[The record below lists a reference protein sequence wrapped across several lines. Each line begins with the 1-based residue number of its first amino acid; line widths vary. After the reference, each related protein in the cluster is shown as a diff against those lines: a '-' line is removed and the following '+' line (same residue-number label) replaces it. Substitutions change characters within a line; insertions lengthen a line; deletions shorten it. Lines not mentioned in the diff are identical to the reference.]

1 MGFLDQHPALK
12 KAIANQYQAILVA
25 GAIGFSALTLSPLPL
40 MLLAGAELMAMPF
53 LVERLKRRL
62 EIEKKY
68 AARDAHSMTQQQQ
81 YAALPPDLKN
91 RFERLR
97 ALVARIQGNYKGL
110 SVASQGIVAEQSE
123 KFDVLLASCLRRFW
137 LLFKYEEMG
146 AAVHEGR
153 IAAEIEEIQEA
164 VQQGTLDPRV
174 REAYQKNLQIKEE
187 LLRAARKNLANR
199 EALVAD
205 IDSLET
211 LLQLL
216 LQKSIAAT
224 DASAFSTEIDDVLS
238 QVQADAASVEEMER
252 LFGSFPD
259 FEGRPKLALPQLKA
273 AAPPPPPPPARQRQ
287 R

>member
-81 YAALPPDLKN
+81 YSALPPDLRS

-110 SVASQGIVAEQSE
+110 SVASQGIVAAQSPE
-123 KFDVLLASCLRRFW
+123 PQRAAIDEIGDGRAAVLRIGVGLRR
-137 LLFKYEEMG
+137 
-146 AAVHEGR
+146 R
-153 IAAEIEEIQEA
+153 
-164 VQQGTLDPRV
+164 
-174 REAYQKNLQIKEE
+174 
-187 LLRAARKNLANR
+187 
-199 EALVAD
+199 
-205 IDSLET
+205 
-211 LLQLL
+211 
-216 LQKSIAAT
+216 
-224 DASAFSTEIDDVLS
+224 
-238 QVQADAASVEEMER
+238 
-252 LFGSFPD
+252 
-259 FEGRPKLALPQLKA
+259 
-273 AAPPPPPPPARQRQ
+273 
-287 R
+287 

>member
-110 SVASQGIVAEQSE
+110 SVASQSIVAEQSE

-153 IAAEIEEIQEA
+153 IAAEIEEIQAA

-224 DASAFSTEIDDVLS
+224 DASAFSTEIDDVLA

-259 FEGRPKLALPQLKA
+259 FEGRPKLALPQLKV
-273 AAPPPPPPPARQRQ
+273 APPPPPPPARQRQ